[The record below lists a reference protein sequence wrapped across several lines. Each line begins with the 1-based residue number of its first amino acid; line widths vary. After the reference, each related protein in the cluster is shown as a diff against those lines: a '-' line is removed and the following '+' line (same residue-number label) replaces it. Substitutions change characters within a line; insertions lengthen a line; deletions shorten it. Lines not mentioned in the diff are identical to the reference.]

1 MDEIGLAADKE
12 GRAAKLLKFERIE
25 RSYYENIYY
34 LPNLYKA
41 SFLLD
46 EETSEFVALID
57 ESEVYK

>member
-1 MDEIGLAADKE
+1 MDEIGLAYKE
-12 GRAAKLLKFERIE
+12 GCAVKLLKFEHIE
-25 RSYYENIYY
+25 RSYYKNIYY

-46 EETSEFVALID
+46 EETNEFVVLID